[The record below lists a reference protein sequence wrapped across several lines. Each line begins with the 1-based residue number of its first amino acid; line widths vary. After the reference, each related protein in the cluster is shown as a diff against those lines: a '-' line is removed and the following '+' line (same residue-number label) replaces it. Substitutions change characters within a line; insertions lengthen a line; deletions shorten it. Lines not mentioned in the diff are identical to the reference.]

1 MTTFVLI
8 HGAWHYGALWGEV
21 AKPLRDAG
29 HTVHTPTLAGN
40 GPGEDV
46 VRTVGHA
53 DAVASAVNYVLGEDL
68 TDFILLGHSYG
79 GTIVSRMAEEVPDR
93 IRRLIYWN
101 AFVLEDG
108 ESIETVSPPH
118 YKGLMDSIVASGA
131 YGPGVVKLPFP
142 VWREAFMNDADLAL
156 AEKTYEM
163 TTPHP
168 LRTLTDPVSLKSF
181 PDLQIPRSYL
191 NCTEDRLPRHTR
203 SRRTLKGGCRRRQR
217 YPPDTGPPA
226 DSSSLSENAAI
237 RPTSAGSS
245 RPHATHSL
253 RPAGHSPGRRSSPA
267 LRPAGGAADRGQALA
282 HGPRRH
288 RAQVEH
294 RDAVGLGD
302 TDSHARAALNAN
314 LASLRV

>member
-131 YGPGVVKLPFP
+131 YGPGAVKLPFP

-191 NCTEDRLPRHTR
+191 NCTEDIAMPPGKFAWYPRFPARLGLCRLVQMP
-203 SRRTLKGGCRRRQR
+203 GGHEACFTA
-217 YPPDTGPPA
+217 PGLLA
-226 DSSSLSENAAI
+226 EKI
-237 RPTSAGSS
+237 VEAG
-245 RPHATHSL
+245 
-253 RPAGHSPGRRSSPA
+253 
-267 LRPAGGAADRGQALA
+267 
-282 HGPRRH
+282 
-288 RAQVEH
+288 
-294 RDAVGLGD
+294 RD
-302 TDSHARAALNAN
+302 
-314 LASLRV
+314 